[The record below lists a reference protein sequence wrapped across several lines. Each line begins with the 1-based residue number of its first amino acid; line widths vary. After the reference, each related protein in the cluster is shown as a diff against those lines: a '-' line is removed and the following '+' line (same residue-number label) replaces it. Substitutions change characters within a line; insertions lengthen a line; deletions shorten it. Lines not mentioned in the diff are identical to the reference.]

1 MEEVKVLFLRYTTGT
16 AVKILRGTL
25 NVCFVICCF
34 AAVQPTLYYHREDSF
49 TSGLLLTF
57 LIEFRPEGHRKL
69 SNKIRTLKYWAF
81 LPQMNSRLHTY
92 GQNLRQIIAHVP
104 FLRPIFSHVSFYQ
117 SKQLRKIPRVYRIPT
132 FNIMICS
139 RWTTWLLMKYC
150 FNIGCGSLMFFK
162 YFK

>member
-1 MEEVKVLFLRYTTGT
+1 MEEVKVLFLRYTTMAHQFYTTCT
-16 AVKILRGTL
+16 AVKILWGTL

-49 TSGLLLTF
+49 ISGLLLTF

-69 SNKIRTLKYWAF
+69 CNKIRTLKYWAF

-92 GQNLRQIIAHVP
+92 DQNLRQIMAHVT

-117 SKQLRKIPRVYRIPT
+117 SK
-132 FNIMICS
+132 
-139 RWTTWLLMKYC
+139 
-150 FNIGCGSLMFFK
+150 
-162 YFK
+162 